1 MQKIFSR
8 RKTIKSMVELKEYGK
23 QYRKIMPEEGK
34 QQKKEYLKDQR
45 KVQSNHVMKKIK
57 ENEK

>member
-1 MQKIFSR
+1 
-8 RKTIKSMVELKEYGK
+8 MVELKEYGK

-45 KVQSNHVMKKIK
+45 KVQTNHVMKKIK